1 MDILDKLADLLRS
14 ESIIQLGDCGDWACA
29 GCSRGGDSA
38 ATIKHQPD
46 CDVAE
51 ALAEYERVRAR
62 TVVLTFEKAKD
73 VADGLHAVLFTYEGE
88 CVKDAMLVVCGGVHL
103 DDGDYASC
111 PLPKLPGPEV
121 FGKETA

>member
-1 MDILDKLADLLRS
+1 MDILDKLANVLRS
-14 ESIIQLGDCGDWACA
+14 ETIVQLYDGEGWACA
-29 GCSRGGDSA
+29 GCNRGGDSA

-62 TVVLTFEKAKD
+62 TVVLTFEKA
-73 VADGLHAVLFTYEGE
+73 VPIA
-88 CVKDAMLVVCGGVHL
+88 CGGFAIL
-103 DDGDYASC
+103 DARQGAPSLNVFCAGGVDPEEREYAFC

-121 FGKETA
+121 FAKETP

>member
-1 MDILDKLADLLRS
+1 MDILDKLANALRALS
-14 ESIIQLGDCGDWACA
+14 EFYAEPVSI
-29 GCSRGGDSA
+29 
-38 ATIKHQPD
+38 
-46 CDVAE
+46 VADE

-73 VADGLHAVLFTYEGE
+73 VADGLHAVLFTNEGE

-103 DDGDYASC
+103 ADGDYASC

-121 FGKETA
+121 FQ